1 MIDPAARLK
10 RALRALAKRDPVMAK
25 AIDDVGFPEPRD
37 REAGFANLLRIIVCQ
52 QVSNE
57 AGAAIWRKLSGRLV
71 DVTPEKVSRSRE
83 TSLCACGL
91 SRPKVRYAKALAQA
105 ITREGLDMAALET
118 APDDEVRAKLTA
130 VTGIGAWTADIYL
143 MFALGRPDVM
153 PGGDLALALAA
164 ERMLRLPARPTPV
177 ELEALAERWKPH
189 RTAAAVMLWHY
200 YRKAPLID

>member
-1 MIDPAARLK
+1 VIDSAARLK

-25 AIDDVGFPEPRD
+25 AIGDVGFPEPRD

-83 TSLCACGL
+83 TTLRACGL
-91 SRPKVRYAKALAQA
+91 SRAKVRYAKALTQA

-118 APDDEVRAKLTA
+118 ASDDEVRAQLTA
-130 VTGIGAWTADIYL
+130 VTGIGDWTADIYL

-153 PGGDLALALAA
+153 PGGDLALAVAA
-164 ERMLRLPARPTPV
+164 ERMLGLPARPTPV
-177 ELEALAERWKPH
+177 ELKALAERWKPH